1 MSVSDG
7 FRTFVLDQLAR
18 TTPGLRARSMFGGV
32 GLYAGDLFFA
42 LMDDDVLYFKVDD
55 NTRARFEE
63 LGMGP
68 FRPDGDG
75 GEVMQYYEVPADVLE
90 DAEALAPWAVRAVE
104 VARRARARGSDR
116 LGEPFIAPLVWIR

>member
-7 FRTFVLDQLAR
+7 FRAFVLEQLSR
-18 TTPGLRARSMFGGV
+18 TIRDVRARNMFGGV

-55 NTRARFEE
+55 ATRARFEHR
-63 LGMGP
+63 GMGP
-68 FRPDGDG
+68 FRPYGEG

-90 DAEALAPWAVRAVE
+90 DVEALVPWATDAVD
-104 VARRARARGSDR
+104 VARRARAKKRTRGR
-116 LGEPFIAPLVWIR
+116 

>member
-7 FRTFVLDQLAR
+7 FRILVLEQLAR

-42 LMDDDVLYFKVDD
+42 LVDDDVLYFKVDD
-55 NTRARFEE
+55 HTRPRFEA

-68 FRPDGDG
+68 FLPSGDG

-90 DAEALAPWAVRAVE
+90 DAEALAPWAADAVE
-104 VARRARARGSDR
+104 VARRARSRKR
-116 LGEPFIAPLVWIR
+116 LRR